1 MLQIQSRDYSNVYI
15 EITTDGMNR
24 AFGIDSS
31 SKKIDK
37 TDRLETMQNDLYSS
51 STSWDWEKVWY
62 EIGETQSQL
71 RNNEPGILDM
81 FFSLFS
87 RSSMYPSV

>member
-24 AFGIDSS
+24 AFGKDSS

-71 RNNEPGILDM
+71 RNNEPGISNM
-81 FFSLFS
+81 FCQ
-87 RSSMYPSV
+87 PI